1 MKTVVVYFSL
11 EGHTHYVA
19 EELAHYLGAETLRLE
34 TIKPYPEG
42 KFAKM
47 FLGGMS
53 ALLKQSPKLRDYT
66 FNEEQYD
73 CIIIGTPVWAS
84 TYVPA
89 IRTFIKAHNLKGK
102 KLAFYACSGG
112 GNASKCLAHLMSEMG
127 KPIAELSLIDPNENM
142 PKEQQTSLEAFCKQ
156 IKEHICD

>member
-19 EELAHYLGAETLRLE
+19 EEIAHYLGAETLRLE
-34 TIKPYPEG
+34 TVKASPKG

-53 ALLKQSPKLRDYT
+53 ALFKQSPELRDYT

-89 IRTFIKAHNLKGK
+89 IRTFVKAHDLKGK
-102 KLAFYACSGG
+102 KLAFYACSASGD
-112 GNASKCLAHLMSEMG
+112 ASKCLEHLRNEMG
-127 KPIAELSLIDPNENM
+127 KPIAELSLRDPSKNM
-142 PKEQQTSLEAFCKQ
+142 SQEQQGSLEAFYKQ
-156 IKEHICD
+156 IKIKGQV